1 MKRPRKSVTASVN
14 WKTAESTLTG
24 TPGMK
29 CQFCPSPATV
39 HLTKIV
45 NKEKTEIH
53 LCQACAEKQ
62 QIPAAELSLSA
73 ILQSL
78 IGQHVSS
85 VTEELARLNC
95 PTCGIKYMEFRADGR
110 LGCPADYDVF
120 RAGLLPILQRIHR
133 ATRHVGKVPRRRADS
148 AVAGAGL
155 DRPAEVL
162 TLRQHLRRAVE
173 SENYEQA
180 A

>member
-1 MKRPRKSVTASVN
+1 
-14 WKTAESTLTG
+14 
-24 TPGMK
+24 MK
-29 CQFCPSPATV
+29 CQLCSNPATE

-45 NKEKTEIH
+45 NKEKTEVH

-62 QIPAAELSLSA
+62 QLPAAEMSLSA

-110 LGCPADYDVF
+110 LGCPADYEVF
-120 RAGLLPILQRIHR
+120 RTGLLPILQRIHR
-133 ATRHVGKVPRRRADS
+133 ATRHVGKAPRRSDPRPAGPARDRA
-148 AVAGAGL
+148 
-155 DRPAEVL
+155 AEVL
-162 TLRQHLRRAVE
+162 ALRQQLRRAIE
-173 SENYEQA
+173 TEHYERA
-180 A
+180 AELRDLI

>member
-1 MKRPRKSVTASVN
+1 
-14 WKTAESTLTG
+14 
-24 TPGMK
+24 MK

-45 NKEKTEIH
+45 NKEKTEVH

-62 QIPAAELSLSA
+62 HMPAAELSLSA

-110 LGCPADYDVF
+110 LGCPADYEVF
-120 RAGLLPILQRIHR
+120 RVGLLPILQRIHR
-133 ATRHVGKVPRRRADS
+133 ATRHVGKVPRRLAPENRA
-148 AVAGAGL
+148 
-155 DRPAEVL
+155 AEVL
-162 TLRQHLRRAVE
+162 KLRQQLRRAVDA
-173 SENYEQA
+173 ENYELA
-180 A
+180 AQLRDLIRQKEASDEPG